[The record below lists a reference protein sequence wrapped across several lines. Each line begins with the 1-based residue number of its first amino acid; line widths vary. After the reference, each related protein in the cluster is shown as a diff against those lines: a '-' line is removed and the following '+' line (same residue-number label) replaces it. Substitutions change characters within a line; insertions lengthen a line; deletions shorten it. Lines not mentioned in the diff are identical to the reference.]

1 MFHSNGNNV
10 VLAMAPLVN
19 NVYADHLH
27 EELAVFKIEDFVA
40 QTYVQS
46 KCHL

>member
-1 MFHSNGNNV
+1 MLHSNGNNG

-19 NVYADHLH
+19 NGYANHLH

-40 QTYVQS
+40 QAYVQS